1 VVDTSA
7 DEGERNLNRTTTMS
21 PKKTILR
28 ELSRAHE
35 RSGGSGHARPTS
47 IPGFSQQP
55 EKYQKAVNELL
66 QARLI
71 EGRKDEEG
79 HMTIAVNAHRISD
92 VRKALRP
99 VWTHPAVLSLVL
111 VATVVGVIFVM

>member
-1 VVDTSA
+1 MSA
-7 DEGERNLNRTTTMS
+7 ENGEQNLNPPSTMS

-28 ELSRAHE
+28 ELTRTHE
-35 RSGGSGHARPTS
+35 NSGGAGHARPAS

-71 EGRKDEEG
+71 EGRKDEAG
-79 HMTIAVNAHRISD
+79 HMTIAVNAHRLPD
-92 VRKALRP
+92 VRRELRP
-99 VWTHPAVLSLVL
+99 VWSHPAVWSVVL
-111 VATVVGVIFVM
+111 LAAVMGVVFMM